1 MGVKKE
7 YDTLGSLRVQFG
19 IPVISVTFFDIAEQY
34 NDHGLLTFRAV
45 VSEDVTQEDILR
57 CEDSPVTIYNREG
70 GILFSGIAIS
80 LSLSHTA
87 GYQELLVVAKSHSIQ
102 ADRQRASETFQS
114 TGKTLAQV
122 AHLVL
127 DPCSVQVTIPQDMPL
142 SQMLTRENETA
153 WEFIRRI
160 ANEQGLY
167 VYADSKS
174 MQPHISIGLEPFGV
188 FPQGVVE
195 VNSEGKNI
203 SDFFSIQY
211 DTGSQISSCQLA
223 KQKGYSPELLVGVG
237 YKLSGTREQAVI
249 GSRITSEGDLL
260 VNRLTL
266 TDPMGAIPVSG
277 TRTLLQSTVLTGEVQ
292 EVQGVEILVQFNHD
306 GPAAGTRW
314 ILYESPISNYFYCMP
329 QIGDT
334 VFAYYQNDGTI
345 VCLGSRWSGE
355 LPDFE
360 KPEDRLLLAQ
370 KHMIKASTQKLEFV
384 LDRDHTNP
392 DNFKKTHFSFKSGE
406 GLIISTEE
414 CLQLLSLQQNICL
427 ASRPKDWVDTSAEA
441 EVKSAKDAAF
451 QAGLADYTGH
461 GGGGA
466 KPSYSEEDKQAAA
479 FDLYGNMI
487 CREFKNNIIVSSVC
501 DLGSRIASL
510 GASTPE
516 EEIAPE
522 PNDPFST
529 GIINILASEYM
540 SLNVQSTNIQMDNT
554 GKMGFSAP
562 LYEMYGSDRQ
572 NYERVELEN
581 YSKRD
586 MFLDGL
592 QAVLGI
598 VSVVAWLIPPPA
610 GAAIAIAADVID
622 AGISVARGDM
632 IGAGL
637 AVCGVFGDIAKGA
650 KIMGKT
656 GKIAKAFTTA
666 SKVTG
671 AVETVFGVA
680 SMVAMGYNI
689 VTTGFDIIS
698 EGFRDGW
705 TPENLAK
712 LQAWSLNLA
721 KQAAQMLATTALK
734 GMVSNV
740 EQRRS
745 AKKAALNPGGELS
758 DAGTKR
764 TDCVDDPGDPV
775 DPITGSFEAEQT
787 DFILPDINGE
797 FRLMRRH
804 KSLQSFDKQLL
815 GSRWVSSLGMRLILN
830 GEFATMLKEDL
841 YTEQFQRV
849 DSSWINTRAG
859 DRSYELFE
867 IQNGYQ
873 IKENT
878 SNKVYYYNED
888 GCLTAIVD
896 THGNQTKIDY
906 CGTTIQRM
914 TLASGQYLDFTYEAG
929 KVVRITDRA
938 GRSVCYEYDGEYLVA
953 VTYPNGGTMR
963 YQYDQHGMI
972 IHVTDQNGIQ
982 YLCNSYDEMGRVV
995 KQDIADGEE
1004 HAFLY
1009 CDADRQ
1015 NTYIN
1020 LQSGRRIVYHYNQ
1033 DKLMTKVEYDDG
1045 STQEFE
1051 YDQWGNVI
1059 LEKDR
1064 NGGFTKKLFRQDGK
1078 LLYHELPTGLVWEYE
1093 YDERGNCVHW
1103 WSSCGEEHFATFD
1116 SHNNCVQERQ
1126 VIDEVRSLI
1135 RTYTYDR
1142 LGRMISMTDGNGN
1155 KTRFTYWENS
1165 GRIASVVTPEGDTFQ
1180 YTYDQIEQCM
1190 SIQSVLGM
1198 VQFGYTPLGAR
1209 AMETDALGNTTR
1221 YRYDLLSNLIA
1232 KVMPNQYDEESGDGA
1247 SYQYEYDAMDHRVS
1261 SSDPLGN
1268 VFATPYD
1275 PAGRMAMEVNP
1286 NTYDPATKSGQG
1298 VRYEYDTDDRR
1309 IRAIYPDGGV
1319 RRMKYDALGNLVKVI
1334 EPEQYDAETDDGP
1347 GYTYEYDGA
1356 NNLVQ
1361 ITAPDGVV
1369 EKRFIYNAR
1378 GLLLK
1383 EISADGYLAGDNDET
1398 RIGTLYQYNAA
1409 GWLLEKREPVVNTE
1423 NGGIQYRLTQYAY
1436 DCNGNRT
1443 VERRFLALQGEDSA
1457 DGSIHTLTFGYD
1469 KQNRLVRVSD
1479 GLGAVIQYAYNCLN
1493 QRTKETRLLS
1503 EGLTQVIH
1511 YHYDAAGRLVE
1522 VSQTADKAGCGQGF
1536 VSTKYEHDR
1545 NGNIT
1550 RILLPAGGEIL
1561 REYDAA
1567 DRLIA
1572 ETHKEKASGI
1582 QNRTQFSYDAA
1593 GNLIEI
1599 ADNQGRKTRIAYDLM
1614 NREIRRIEKDGGV
1627 QRTVYDR
1634 NGKIVRLVRP
1644 SQYDQALDGGQGIQY
1659 IYDANGRVTT
1669 VVGPDGQVLQTNTY
1683 DAMGRLVQQLA
1694 GVGSGAKYSYDL
1706 AGLQRR
1712 IETVGGSVQELEYDA
1727 WGNITG
1733 IVAGNRN
1740 RTQYQLDPWGRI
1752 IGIIKA
1758 DGSTEQYTYDFAGN
1772 MTSSTDGEGHTTR
1785 YQYNRMGKIAAIV
1798 DPMGGQEHYAYD
1810 GQGRMVRKTDRN
1822 GVTVEF
1828 GYNLYGAPLFK
1839 RTEDGALGDF
1849 YEYTPEGLL
1858 KCAISAGMRYAYEYD
1873 VMGRLARKSA
1883 SGRTLLA
1890 MAYDK
1895 NGNKIRQ
1902 TDVAGKTTEFTYSP
1916 LDLLLKMYDDGTE
1929 LAAYDYNPDGTIRAL
1944 AHGPIRQEY
1953 AYDPDKNLTALKVLS
1968 AGAVLADNLYQY
1980 DGNGNRT
1987 LKRQLGG
1994 DTLYHYD
2001 PLNQLKKVE
2010 YPTCTEELFYDRAGN
2025 RIRRIASGVEE
2036 LYRYDPRNRLTA
2048 YTRGNVT
2055 TPFQYDEAGNL
2066 LADDKAVY
2074 SYDAF
2079 NRTVRAETFDGNIQL
2094 NRYDAEGLRY
2104 EMEENGRLVR
2114 FIFNQDREAVVEED
2128 NSGLN
2133 RLIRGTELIAS
2144 RSRADSAKTYYHYA
2158 SDEMGSATHI
2168 VDEAGAVQN
2177 RYEYDAWGNIT
2188 AKEEQVPNRFTYYG
2202 QQIDPVTQQYYL
2214 RARFYNPVVGRFF
2227 QEDTYQYD
2235 GLNLYTYCNNNP
2247 VLYQDPS
2254 GYQLEGYK
2262 DSLTKPQQNQLLKE
2276 LENSHLS
2283 PELKQSI
2290 KQQIEAARGRG
2301 EKINNPIHKV
2311 VDEYTHLIEG
2321 SKVVDGK
2328 LQGVSDV
2335 DLKILAILSSGD
2347 TGIRFRS
2354 QRLSPHILIGA
2365 LIDQDGSV
2373 IGHVDFYN
2381 SRSPI
2386 KFPSVYEAGKV
2397 DRSFLHHTESKLLQ
2411 DLQRGVF
2418 GEADGKGI
2426 VHMTG
2431 YNPCCDKCIGKIHK
2445 YIQGIWA
2452 PDSTRDIPID
2462 PQYRFTD
2469 FVYWDAHNNTVK
2481 TVWDKN

>member
-1 MGVKKE
+1 
-7 YDTLGSLRVQFG
+7 
-19 IPVISVTFFDIAEQY
+19 
-34 NDHGLLTFRAV
+34 
-45 VSEDVTQEDILR
+45 
-57 CEDSPVTIYNREG
+57 
-70 GILFSGIAIS
+70 
-80 LSLSHTA
+80 
-87 GYQELLVVAKSHSIQ
+87 
-102 ADRQRASETFQS
+102 
-114 TGKTLAQV
+114 
-122 AHLVL
+122 
-127 DPCSVQVTIPQDMPL
+127 
-142 SQMLTRENETA
+142 
-153 WEFIRRI
+153 
-160 ANEQGLY
+160 
-167 VYADSKS
+167 
-174 MQPHISIGLEPFGV
+174 
-188 FPQGVVE
+188 
-195 VNSEGKNI
+195 
-203 SDFFSIQY
+203 
-211 DTGSQISSCQLA
+211 
-223 KQKGYSPELLVGVG
+223 
-237 YKLSGTREQAVI
+237 
-249 GSRITSEGDLL
+249 
-260 VNRLTL
+260 
-266 TDPMGAIPVSG
+266 
-277 TRTLLQSTVLTGEVQ
+277 
-292 EVQGVEILVQFNHD
+292 
-306 GPAAGTRW
+306 
-314 ILYESPISNYFYCMP
+314 
-329 QIGDT
+329 
-334 VFAYYQNDGTI
+334 
-345 VCLGSRWSGE
+345 
-355 LPDFE
+355 
-360 KPEDRLLLAQ
+360 
-370 KHMIKASTQKLEFV
+370 MIKASTQKLEFV

-392 DNFKKTHFSFKSGE
+392 ENFKKTHFSFKSGE

-427 ASRPKDWVDTSAEA
+427 ASRPKDWVDTSAET
-441 EVKSAKDAAF
+441 EVKAEKDAAF
-451 QAGLADYTGH
+451 ATGLADYTGH

-466 KPSYSEEDKQAAA
+466 KPSYSGGDKLAAA
-479 FDLYGNMI
+479 FQLYGHMI
-487 CREFKNNIIVSSVC
+487 DREFKNNIVVSSVC
-501 DLGSRIASL
+501 DLGNFIASL
-510 GASTPE
+510 GASTSE
-516 EEIAPE
+516 EETASKPD
-522 PNDPFST
+522 DPFST
-529 GIINILASEYM
+529 GIINIRASAYM
-540 SLNVQSTNIQMDNT
+540 GLLVGGTNIQMDNT

-572 NYERVELEN
+572 NYERVEIQN
-581 YSKRD
+581 YTDRD
-586 MFLDGL
+586 KLLDII
-592 QAVLGI
+592 QAGLGI
-598 VSVVAWLIPPPA
+598 LSVVAFAIPMPI
-610 GAAIAIAADVID
+610 GAFVAVGADVLD
-622 AGISVARGDM
+622 ATISVMRGDA

-637 AVCGVFGDIAKGA
+637 AVCGVIGDIAEGVEYLDKASSVG
-650 KIMGKT
+650 
-656 GKIAKAFTTA
+656 KAFNKA
-666 SKVTG
+666 NDVLNSVG
-671 AVETVFGVA
+671 AVERALRIEKKFGKA
-680 SMVAMGYNI
+680 SRLALLYNFATSGADILLDGIQNGWRQENCDKLSAWAMN
-689 VTTGFDIIS
+689 
-698 EGFRDGW
+698 W
-705 TPENLAK
+705 
-712 LQAWSLNLA
+712 A
-721 KQAAQMLATTALK
+721 KQAAQTLATAALK
-734 GMVSNV
+734 QKVG
-740 EQRRS
+740 EFAQRRS
-745 AKKAALNPGGELS
+745 GGGSGPETDYNNRQNPPENEYSRQDS
-758 DAGTKR
+758 DSHKTGQNDRQNASMDSGSNQEQDFR
-764 TDCVDDPGDPV
+764 YGPNNSNQDDYSKSFENSNSKQDLVNYPHGGDPV
-775 DPITGSFEAEQT
+775 DPITGSFEATQT

-804 KSLQSFDKQLL
+804 KSLQSFEKQLL
-815 GSRWVSSLGMRLILN
+815 GSRWVSSLGMRLVVN
-830 GEFATMLKEDL
+830 GEFATMLKDDL

-849 DSSWINTRAG
+849 DGIWVNTRAG

-867 IQNGYQ
+867 VHNGYQ

-878 SNKVYYYNED
+878 TNKVYYYNED

-929 KVVRITDRA
+929 KVARITDRA

-963 YQYDQHGMI
+963 YQYDRHGMI
-972 IHVTDQNGIQ
+972 THVTDQNGVQ
-982 YLCNSYDEMGRVV
+982 YLCNSYDETGRVV
-995 KQDIADGEE
+995 KQDIANGEE

-1015 NTYIN
+1015 NVYIN

-1045 STQEFE
+1045 STQEFA

-1064 NGGFTKKLFRQDGK
+1064 NGGITKKLFRQDGK
-1078 LLYHELPTGLVWEYE
+1078 LLRQELPTGLVWEYE
-1093 YDERGNCVHW
+1093 YDEHGNCVHW

-1126 VIDEVRSLI
+1126 IIDEVRSLI

-1155 KTRFTYWENS
+1155 VTRFTYWENS

-1180 YTYDQIEQCM
+1180 YTYDQVEQCM

-1232 KVMPNQYDEESGDGA
+1232 KVMPNQYDEESGDGS

-1286 NTYDPATKSGQG
+1286 NTYDPATKGGQG

-1319 RRMKYDALGNLVKVI
+1319 RRMKYDALGNLIKVI

-1347 GYTYEYDGA
+1347 GYAYEYDSA

-1383 EISADGYLAGDNDET
+1383 EISADGYRSGDSDEA

-1409 GWLLEKREPVVNTE
+1409 GWLLEKREPVVNAE
-1423 NGGIQYRLTQYAY
+1423 EGGVQYRLTQYAY

-1443 VERRFLALQGEDSA
+1443 AEKRFLALQSADSA

-1536 VSTKYEHDR
+1536 VSTKYEYDR

-1550 RILLPAGGEIL
+1550 RILLPADGEIL

-1567 DRLIA
+1567 DRLVA
-1572 ETHKEKASGI
+1572 ETHREKASGI

-1599 ADNQGRKTRIAYDLM
+1599 TDNQGRKTRIAYDLM

-1644 SQYDQALDGGQGIQY
+1644 NQYDQALDGGQGIQY

-1683 DAMGRLVQQLA
+1683 DAMGRLVQQLD
-1694 GVGSGAKYSYDL
+1694 GVGSGANYSYDL

-1733 IVAGNRN
+1733 IVDGNQN

-1772 MTSSTDGEGHTTR
+1772 MTSSTDGEGHTTQ
-1785 YQYNRMGKIAAIV
+1785 YQYNRMGKIAAII

-1902 TDVAGKTTEFTYSP
+1902 TDVAGKTTEFTYSA
-1916 LDLLLKMYDDGTE
+1916 LDLLLKMYDDGAE
-1929 LAAYDYNPDGTIRAL
+1929 LAAYDYNPDGTIRVL
-1944 AHGPIRQEY
+1944 AHGPVRQEY
-1953 AYDPDKNLTALKVLS
+1953 AYDLDKNLTALKVLS

-1994 DTLYHYD
+1994 DTLYRYD

-2025 RIRRIASGVEE
+2025 RIRRIAGGVEE
-2036 LYRYDPRNRLTA
+2036 LYQYDPRNRLTN
-2048 YTRGNVT
+2048 YTKGNIT

-2066 LADDKAVY
+2066 LADDKALY
-2074 SYDAF
+2074 SYDSF

-2104 EMEENGRLVR
+2104 EMEENGRLVQ
-2114 FIFNQDREAVVEED
+2114 FIFNQNREAVSEED
-2128 NSGLN
+2128 ASGLN

-2144 RSRADSAKTYYHYA
+2144 RSSADSARTYYHYA
-2158 SDEMGSATHI
+2158 SDEMGSTTHI
-2168 VDEAGAVQN
+2168 VDEAGVVQN
-2177 RYEYDAWGNIT
+2177 CYEYDAWGNIT

-2214 RARFYNPVVGRFF
+2214 RARFYNPVVGRFT
-2227 QEDTYQYD
+2227 QEDTYRSD
-2235 GLNLYTYCNNNP
+2235 GLNLYAYCASNP
-2247 VLYQDPS
+2247 IYYVDPS
-2254 GYQLEGYK
+2254 GYTTNDAETSAGSYVILPRTPDARGHSRFVASLMDQLDIDVGNAVGVVVHENGTVSVAFSSPKMDQHFNDMVTRLSKALELEAPGVYTVSNK
-2262 DSLTKPQQNQLLKE
+2262 SIPKKSLLKPGVQSNQRTQCAE
-2276 LENSHLS
+2276 PKLAVVAGENPSPPTGLS
-2283 PELKQSI
+2283 VVW
-2290 KQQIEAARGRG
+2290 RG
-2301 EKINNPIHKV
+2301 E
-2311 VDEYTHLIEG
+2311 
-2321 SKVVDGK
+2321 
-2328 LQGVSDV
+2328 
-2335 DLKILAILSSGD
+2335 
-2347 TGIRFRS
+2347 
-2354 QRLSPHILIGA
+2354 
-2365 LIDQDGSV
+2365 
-2373 IGHVDFYN
+2373 
-2381 SRSPI
+2381 
-2386 KFPSVYEAGKV
+2386 
-2397 DRSFLHHTESKLLQ
+2397 
-2411 DLQRGVF
+2411 
-2418 GEADGKGI
+2418 GE
-2426 VHMTG
+2426 V
-2431 YNPCCDKCIGKIHK
+2431 
-2445 YIQGIWA
+2445 
-2452 PDSTRDIPID
+2452 D
-2462 PQYRFTD
+2462 PQYAYDLGSQLVDRDSGYYPEMDLCATCKTN
-2469 FVYWDAHNNTVK
+2469 VPVMNETMRIERKNNTEEGTNPNDIPDTPGRK
-2481 TVWDKN
+2481 Y

>member
-19 IPVISVTFFDIAEQY
+19 IPVISITFFDIAEQY

-45 VSEDVTQEDILR
+45 VPEEVTQEDVLR
-57 CEDSPVTIYNREG
+57 CEDSPVTIYNQAG
-70 GILFSGIAIS
+70 GVLFSGMAIS

-87 GYQELLVVAKSHSIQ
+87 GYQELLVIAKSHSIQ

-127 DPCSVQVTIPQDMPL
+127 DPCGVQVTIPQDMPL

-153 WEFIRRI
+153 WEFIRRV

-188 FPQGVVE
+188 FPQDVVE

-211 DTGSQISSCQLA
+211 DTGNQVPSFQLA
-223 KQKGYSPELLVGVG
+223 KQHGYSPELLVGVG
-237 YKLSGTREQAVI
+237 YKLSGSHEKAVI

-266 TDPMGAIPVSG
+266 TDPVGAIPVSG
-277 TRTLLQSTVLTGEVQ
+277 TRTLLQSTVLTGKVL

-384 LDRDHTNP
+384 LERDHTNP
-392 DNFKKTHFSFKSGE
+392 ENFKKTHISFKSGE

-441 EVKSAKDAAF
+441 EVKAAKDAVF
-451 QAGLADYTGH
+451 ETGLADYTGH

-466 KPSYSEEDKQAAA
+466 KPSYSEDDKLAAA
-479 FDLYGNMI
+479 FELYDHMI
-487 CREFKNNIIVSSVC
+487 DREFKNNIIVSSAR
-501 DLGSRIASL
+501 DFGNRITSSDAN
-510 GASTPE
+510 AAETEPE
-516 EEIAPE
+516 LEG
-522 PNDPFST
+522 PFST

-540 SLNVQSTNIQMDNT
+540 SLNVQSANIQMDNT
-554 GKMGFSAP
+554 GRMGFSAP

-592 QAVLGI
+592 QAVLGV
-598 VSVVAWLIPPPA
+598 VSVAAWLIPPPA
-610 GAAIAIAADVID
+610 GAAIAIAADAVD

-637 AVCGVFGDIAKGA
+637 AVCGVFGDVAKGA
-650 KIMGKT
+650 KIMGKA
-656 GKIAKAFTTA
+656 GKIAKTFTTA

-671 AVETVFGVA
+671 AVETVFGVTA
-680 SMVAMGYNI
+680 MVAMGYNI
-689 VTTGFDIIS
+689 ATTGFDIIS

-734 GMVSNV
+734 GLVSDV
-740 EQRRS
+740 ERHRN
-745 AKKAALNPGGELS
+745 AKKAALNSNSKLS
-758 DAGTKR
+758 DVGSKR

-775 DPITGSFEAEQT
+775 DPITGSFEATQT

-804 KSLQSFDKQLL
+804 KSLQSFEKQLL
-815 GSRWVSSLGMRLILN
+815 GSRWVSSLGMRLVIN
-830 GEFATMLKEDL
+830 GEFATMLKDDL

-849 DSSWINTRAG
+849 DGIWINTRAG

-867 IQNGYQ
+867 TQNGYQ

-878 SNKVYYYNED
+878 TNKVYYYNED

-914 TLASGQYLDFTYEAG
+914 TLASGQYLDFTYETG
-929 KVVRITDRA
+929 KVSRITDRA

-963 YQYDQHGMI
+963 YQYDRHGMI
-972 IHVTDQNGIQ
+972 THVTDQNGIQ
-982 YLCNSYDEMGRVV
+982 YLCNSYDETGRVV
-995 KQDIADGEE
+995 KQDIANGEE

-1009 CDADRQ
+1009 CDADRK

-1020 LQSGRRIVYHYNQ
+1020 PQSGRRIVYHYNQ

-1045 STQEFE
+1045 SAQEFE

-1064 NGGFTKKLFRQDGK
+1064 NGGVTRKLFRQDGK
-1078 LLYHELPTGLVWEYE
+1078 LLRHELPTGLVWNYE
-1093 YDERGNCVHW
+1093 YDERGNCIHW
-1103 WSSCGEEHFATFD
+1103 WNSCGEEHFAEFD
-1116 SHNNCVQERQ
+1116 SHNNCVRERQ
-1126 VIDEVRSLI
+1126 VIDEIRSLI

-1155 KTRFTYWENS
+1155 ETRFTYWENS

-1180 YTYDQIEQCM
+1180 YTYDQVEQCM

-1232 KVMPNQYDEESGDGA
+1232 KVMPNQYDEESGDGSA
-1247 SYQYEYDAMDHRVS
+1247 YRYEYDAMDHRVS
-1261 SSDPLGN
+1261 SADPLGN

-1286 NTYDPATKSGQG
+1286 NTYDPATKGGQG
-1298 VRYEYDTDDRR
+1298 VRYEYDTNDRR

-1334 EPEQYDAETDDGP
+1334 EPEQYDTEADDGP

-1361 ITAPDGVV
+1361 IANPDGVV

-1383 EISADGYLAGDNDET
+1383 EISADGYLAGDSDET

-1409 GWLLEKREPVVNTE
+1409 GWLLEKREPVVNAE
-1423 NGGIQYRLTQYAY
+1423 DGGVRYRLTQYAY

-1443 VERRFLALQGEDSA
+1443 AEKRFLALQSADSA

-1511 YHYDAAGRLVE
+1511 YRYDAAGRLVE
-1522 VSQTADKAGCGQGF
+1522 VSQTADKEGCGQGF
-1536 VSTKYEHDR
+1536 VSTKYEYDR

-1550 RILLPAGGEIL
+1550 RILLPAGGGIL

-1599 ADNQGRKTRIAYDLM
+1599 TDNQGRKTRIAYDLM

-1644 SQYDQALDGGQGIQY
+1644 NQYDQALDGGQGIQY
-1659 IYDANGRVTT
+1659 VYDAKGQVTT
-1669 VVGPDGQVLQTNTY
+1669 VVGPDGQVFQTNTY
-1683 DAMGRLVQQLA
+1683 DAAGRLVQQLD

-1733 IVAGNRN
+1733 IVDGNRN

-1798 DPMGGQEHYAYD
+1798 DPMGGQERYAYD

-1839 RTEDGALGDF
+1839 KAKDSALGDF

-1873 VMGRLARKSA
+1873 ALDRMIRKSA

-1890 MAYDK
+1890 LTYDG
-1895 NGNKIRQ
+1895 NGNKVRQ
-1902 TDVAGKTTEFTYSP
+1902 TDVAGKVTEFVYSP
-1916 LDLLLKMYDDGTE
+1916 LDLLTEVWDDGHR
-1929 LAAYDYNPDGTIRAL
+1929 LAAYEYNADGTIRAES
-1944 AHGPIRQEY
+1944 HGPVQRQFQ
-1953 AYDPDKNLTALKVLS
+1953 YDLDKNLTGLLVQSGGEL
-1968 AGAVLADNLYQY
+1968 LAENQYLY

-2010 YPTCTEELFYDRAGN
+2010 YPSYTEELFYDKAGN
-2025 RIRRIASGVEE
+2025 RTRRIASGVEE
-2036 LYRYDPRNRLTA
+2036 LYQYDPRNRLTA
-2048 YTRGNVT
+2048 YTKGGVT
-2055 TPFQYDEAGNL
+2055 TMFQYDHAGNL
-2066 LADDKAVY
+2066 LADDKARY

-2079 NRTVRAETFDGNIQL
+2079 NRTEKVETFDGHIQF

-2104 EMEENGRLVR
+2104 EMEENGNLVR
-2114 FIFNQDREAVVEED
+2114 FIFNQNREAVTEED
-2128 NSGLN
+2128 ASGLN
-2133 RLIRGTELIAS
+2133 RLIRASELIAANS
-2144 RSRADSAKTYYHYA
+2144 SADSARTYYHYA
-2158 SDEMGSATHI
+2158 SDEMGSTTHI

-2188 AKEEQVPNRFTYYG
+2188 AKEEQIPNRFTYYG

-2214 RARFYNPVVGRFF
+2214 RARFYNPVVGRFT
-2227 QEDTYQYD
+2227 QEDIYRGD
-2235 GLNLYTYCNNNP
+2235 GLNLYAYCDNNP
-2247 VLYQDPS
+2247 ITYADPS
-2254 GYQLEGYK
+2254 GYSAENYKEAYKYYREMGYTPAEAYQLASGRIGV
-2262 DSLTKPQQNQLLKE
+2262 KPQYMSDQQMQWAVDEIYMAQNKNKPFSQSVYALTVTPDGRAILSTNGGNPSGQAVLRAKQLFGAH
-2276 LENSHLS
+2276 LETV
-2283 PELKQSI
+2283 K
-2290 KQQIEAARGRG
+2290 G
-2301 EKINNPIHKV
+2301 EKYDYQGLEAIGLINK
-2311 VDEYTHLIEG
+2311 EG
-2321 SKVVDGK
+2321 KPTGHHAEPRAFAYLLGDAATVPPPPDALRGVRQAISSNSCPNCGK
-2328 LQGVSDV
+2328 LQDILGVKNV
-2335 DLKILAILSSGD
+2335 
-2347 TGIRFRS
+2347 TGTVGKDGVTA
-2354 QRLSPHILIGA
+2354 QARL
-2365 LIDQDGSV
+2365 
-2373 IGHVDFYN
+2373 Y
-2381 SRSPI
+2381 
-2386 KFPSVYEAGKV
+2386 YEV
-2397 DRSFLHHTESKLLQ
+2397 TTQ
-2411 DLQRGVF
+2411 
-2418 GEADGKGI
+2418 
-2426 VHMTG
+2426 
-2431 YNPCCDKCIGKIHK
+2431 
-2445 YIQGIWA
+2445 
-2452 PDSTRDIPID
+2452 
-2462 PQYRFTD
+2462 
-2469 FVYWDAHNNTVK
+2469 
-2481 TVWDKN
+2481 